1 MTLETVKNY
10 LRIDFI
16 DDDVLLNTLIEVSA
30 IYINSCVGEAY
41 KKDIKLV
48 KLAELLQLKIIT
60 DLYENR
66 STEIASNTKKDMTV
80 TTILDKLSN
89 TSSSEVI

>member
-16 DDDVLLNTLIEVSA
+16 DDDALLTTLIEA
-30 IYINSCVGEAY
+30 AQIYIDSCVGESY
-41 KKDIKLV
+41 KSDVKLV
-48 KLAELLQLKIIT
+48 KLAELLQLKIIS

-66 STEIASNTKKDMTV
+66 STEIGNSTKKDITV

-89 TSSSEVI
+89 FEVV

>member
-10 LRIDFI
+10 LRIDSE
-16 DDDVLLNTLIEVSA
+16 DDDVLLNTLMEVSE

-41 KKDIKLV
+41 KTDIKLV

-66 STEIASNTKKDMTV
+66 STEIASNTKKDITV

>member
-10 LRIDFI
+10 LRIDSV
-16 DDDVLLNTLIEVSA
+16 DDDILLNTLIEVSQ
-30 IYINSCVGEAY
+30 IYIDSCAGETY
-41 KKDIKLV
+41 KSDIKLV
-48 KLAELLQLKIIT
+48 KLAELLKLKIIS

-66 STEIASNTKKDMTV
+66 STEIVSNTKKDITV

-89 TSSSEVI
+89 AEVI